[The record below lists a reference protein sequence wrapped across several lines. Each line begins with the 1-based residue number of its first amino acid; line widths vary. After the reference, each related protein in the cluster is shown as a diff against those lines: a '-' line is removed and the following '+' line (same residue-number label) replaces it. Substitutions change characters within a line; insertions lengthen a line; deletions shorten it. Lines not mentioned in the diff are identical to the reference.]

1 MPRRSQRPI
10 RSHLPATL
18 ARSGI
23 TGLRDVTA
31 LSQQL
36 IMMAAAARQS
46 RFGGGEGDPMP
57 PPEYMFKA
65 AKDGPV
71 NSRLQAFLRSRG
83 FPEWFTVAVGPKGSY
98 REYDVIEFLQRHLE
112 SWRDDRE
119 WRIMLCDDYS
129 VNTSQNMLKKWC
141 VRMLKSL
148 EGHQPLAL
156 TPSIAFVR
164 RLDLVYQ

>member
-1 MPRRSQRPI
+1 MGPR
-10 RSHLPATL
+10 
-18 ARSGI
+18 
-23 TGLRDVTA
+23 
-31 LSQQL
+31 
-36 IMMAAAARQS
+36 
-46 RFGGGEGDPMP
+46 
-57 PPEYMFKA
+57 
-65 AKDGPV
+65 
-71 NSRLQAFLRSRG
+71 
-83 FPEWFTVAVGPKGSY
+83 GSY
-98 REYDVIEFLQRHLE
+98 REHDVIVFMERHLE
-112 SWRDDRE
+112 PWSPGRD